1 MSGRNIYKGFNR
13 GVQHAHWPAIVL
25 TVMVL
30 TACTPPLGDSE
41 ADLALEDMVS
51 GYRSRLKQQ
60 TSTPTRQTLR
70 YQIEGRHYTGDLYLS
85 AEPPRAGIVLVPGVV
100 SAGKDDA
107 RLVALANT
115 LARLRFAVLTPD
127 LVGPRHFQ
135 VRSRD
140 VREVADAFAYLVS
153 RPELVPG
160 GRAGIAGFSY
170 GAGPVLLAALEPD
183 IHEQVRFILAL
194 GGYYDLQSI
203 VTYFTTGYY
212 RDETT
217 GRWRHLSPR
226 PYALKVFGLS
236 NTDLLVRAKDRQH
249 LRASLWEFDDA
260 DNTEGLTHLS
270 GLAPDAEALQNLLI
284 NENPVRVPALM
295 ERLSPSMRAELE
307 GINPA
312 GHDLSGLRAQV
323 ILLHGRSDNIIP
335 YTESV
340 ALARALP
347 AEQVKLFLI
356 EGFAHVDIK
365 LTRNDIPKLRRVME
379 LLLDQRE

>member
-1 MSGRNIYKGFNR
+1 MSGRGTHNGFSR
-13 GVQHAHWPAIVL
+13 GVRHAARFIIVL
-25 TVMVL
+25 SVTL
-30 TACTPPLGDSE
+30 TAACTPPLGDSE
-41 ADLALEDMVS
+41 ADLALEDFVS
-51 GYRSRLKQQ
+51 GSGSRLKQI
-60 TSTPTRQTLR
+60 TTTPVRQTLR

-85 AEPPRAGIVLVPGVV
+85 DESPRAGIVLVPGVV
-100 SAGKDDA
+100 PKGKDDA

-127 LVGPRHFQ
+127 LVGPRNLR
-135 VRSRD
+135 VRSND

-170 GAGPVLLAALEPD
+170 GAGPVLLASLEPD
-183 IHEQVRFILAL
+183 IREQVRFILTL
-194 GGYYDLQSI
+194 GGYYDLESI

-212 RDETT
+212 RDEKT
-217 GRWRHLSPR
+217 GRWQHLSPR
-226 PYALKVFGLS
+226 PYALRVFGLS
-236 NTDLLVRAKDRQH
+236 NTDLLVRDEDRQR
-249 LRASLWEFDDA
+249 LRAALWETDEEDDA
-260 DNTEGLTHLS
+260 GGLAPLS
-270 GLAPDAEALQNLLI
+270 GLAADAEALQNLLV
-284 NENPVRVPALM
+284 NEDPAQVPVLM

-312 GHDLSGLRAQV
+312 GRDLSGLRAQV

-347 AEQVKLFLI
+347 TEQVSLFLI
-356 EGFAHVDIK
+356 DGFAHVDIK
-365 LTRNDIPKLRRVME
+365 LTRSDIPRLRRVME